1 MAYITGVMQIAEE
14 SLFSDLDNVKV
25 EIVEI

>member
-1 MAYITGVMQIAEE
+1 MAYITGVMQIAKE
-14 SLFSDLDNVKV
+14 SLFSDLNNVKV